1 MSAAAGMTAWAAPS
15 AAGERAAVP
24 VLAADHAHA
33 AGSASC

>member
-15 AAGERAAVP
+15 AADEHVAAP
-24 VLAADHAHA
+24 VIAADPAHA